1 MVRPSLHRKLVTI
14 VVAAVLAAWAVST
27 GVAVWQQATSYGD
40 MRKQALL
47 ATAQAF
53 ASAIGPATAARSEQ
67 DITLALRAIGRVP
80 DLRYADVRGVK
91 GEELATL
98 GSTTRLVSDAS
109 LAPDHD
115 VSIFD
120 LLTTGTLEVRVPVID
135 GGGVVGHLTL
145 VAGVAGLW
153 PRLVSTVLLTGLGGV
168 IALAVGLLVAW
179 RSQRAIT
186 RPLQA
191 LVDATIRVRTEHD
204 YGISVPDAADREI
217 GALVDGFNRMLQDVR
232 ERDERLEAHRRNLEQ
247 EVASRTVELKQ
258 ARDLAVQANQAKS
271 EFLAVMSHEIRT
283 PMNGIMVMAELLS
296 GADLPARQHR
306 FAEII
311 ARSGRSLVAIIN
323 DILDFSKIEAGKIE
337 LESRPLDPNELAE
350 SVTSLFAERA
360 SGKSIDLAAIVDPAT
375 PRMVLGDTVR
385 LSQIIGNL
393 VNNALKFTEHGFVE
407 LTIEPIFA
415 DAGALRIRVR
425 DSGIGIAQDKLS
437 TIFDA
442 FSQADQSTTRQF
454 GGTGLGLA
462 ICRRLVAAMNGEVM
476 VESALGAGSTFTV
489 VIPAAHQEQRSWPQV
504 APTIGPA
511 PSCLLDVAGEATG
524 SALAHYLSAAGYD
537 VIGSGDRPAALQLA
551 AASLICVDAE
561 RLSRLDIPTGPERP
575 VVIALC
581 PLGDATSDDLVRSG
595 RADAVIARPLLRSEL
610 EALLACIAVGE
621 AVVQPSMPSVLRE
634 VAGFRSFSALVAD
647 DNPVNRE
654 VASEALAQLGASV
667 AVVENG
673 AQAVEAIQAERYD
686 IVFMDGSMPELDGF
700 EATRRV
706 RQWEAGAGR
715 PRTVIVALTAHVVGT
730 PSEAWRQAG
739 MDAVLHKPFTLDQ
752 LARTIAELLPHL
764 ASEPLKGV
772 GQEQI
777 ARPSGRQDVLDA
789 DTIGELER
797 LQSLGKADFVRK
809 VVALYVE
816 HAPAA
821 LQRLEQAAASGSAD
835 ECAKAA
841 HALKS
846 MSYNI
851 GAKLVAE
858 RALALETSARL
869 RHQVAGSAEISELRA
884 MVGTASLRLRELLE
898 MLPTTVDGTS
908 AAPVAASGGPARVLQ
923 EALARNELFLVYQPI
938 VDRAGARTCGVEALV
953 RWTRPDGE
961 SVHPGD
967 FVPIA
972 EKSGA
977 IHELG
982 DWVLRRACEE
992 AAAWPTITLAI
1003 NVSPLQF
1010 ARADL
1015 AERFVKILSETRF
1028 DGRRLVLEITETSLL
1043 EAASAVLGAMEHLT
1057 GLGVTFALDDFG
1069 TGYSSLTYLRRFP
1082 FDKIK
1087 IDRSFVANLGGA
1099 VDATIVHAVASI
1111 GRSLG
1116 LKLVAEG
1123 VENEEQQRFLVTA
1136 GIHFLQGDRFGRPV
1150 RADEISA
1157 RLRREA
1163 QQQSRLAG

>member
-1 MVRPSLHRKLVTI
+1 
-14 VVAAVLAAWAVST
+14 
-27 GVAVWQQATSYGD
+27 
-40 MRKQALL
+40 MR
-47 ATAQAF
+47 
-53 ASAIGPATAARSEQ
+53 SAIGPATAEQ
-67 DITLALRAIGRVP
+67 NTQEIILALRAIGRVP
-80 DLRYADVRGVK
+80 ELRYADVRGVK

-98 GSTTRLVSDAS
+98 GSATRLVSDAS

-115 VSIFD
+115 VSIVD

-145 VAGVAGLW
+145 VAGVASLW

-247 EVASRTVELKQ
+247 EVASRTVELRQ

-311 ARSGRSLVAIIN
+311 ASSGRSLIAIIN

-360 SGKSIDLAAIVDPAT
+360 RGKSIDLAAIVDTAT
-375 PRMVLGDTVR
+375 PRMVMGDAVR

-462 ICRRLVAAMNGEVM
+462 ICRRLVAAMSGEVV

-489 VIPAAHQEQRSWPQV
+489 VIPAAHQAQRSWPQV
-504 APTIGPA
+504 APAIGPA

-537 VIGSGDRPAALQLA
+537 VIGSGDRPAVPQIA

-561 RLSRLDIPTGPERP
+561 RLGRLDIPTGPERP

-581 PLGDATSDDLVRSG
+581 PLGDAASDDLVRWG
-595 RADAVIARPLLRSEL
+595 RADAVIARPLVRSEL
-610 EALLACIAVGE
+610 ESLLACIAAGE
-621 AVVQPSMPSVLRE
+621 PVARPSTRSVLRE
-634 VAGFRSFSALVAD
+634 AGFRSFSALVAD

-673 AQAVEAIQAERYD
+673 AQAVEAIQAGRYD

-700 EATRRV
+700 EASRRV

-764 ASEPLKGV
+764 AREPLKGV
-772 GQEQI
+772 APEPA

-789 DTIGELER
+789 DAIGELER
-797 LQSLGKADFVRK
+797 LRSLGKADFVRK

-821 LQRLEQAAASGSAD
+821 VERLAQAAASGSAD

-858 RALALETSARL
+858 LALALETSARL
-869 RHQVAGSAEISELRA
+869 RHQVAGSWEISELRA
-884 MVGTASLRLRELLE
+884 MVDTASLRLRELLE
-898 MLPTTVDGTS
+898 MLPTNADGTS
-908 AAPVAASGGPARVLQ
+908 AAPVAASGGPAQVLQ
-923 EALARNELFLVYQPI
+923 AALARNELFLVYQPI

-992 AAAWPTITLAI
+992 AAAWPMITLSV

-1010 ARADL
+1010 TRADL
-1015 AERFVKILSETRF
+1015 AQRFAKILSETRF
-1028 DGRRLVLEITETSLL
+1028 DGKRLVLEITETSLL
-1043 EAASAVLGAMEHLT
+1043 EAASAVLGAMEHLA

-1136 GIHFLQGDRFGRPV
+1136 GIHFLQGERFGRPV